1 MNDCGKMENNRIDF
15 SYFSVIAILSSN
27 LLHFMNDC
35 WKMENNLEEDG
46 DEIEIRKFNPKEKKK
61 VGEA

>member
-1 MNDCGKMENNRIDF
+1 MENNRIDF